1 MTRQASDIFHYGN
14 FKYYSLSY
22 DGEGLIHPYDFGME
36 PGYVS
41 TGCYAGFISTYEI
54 TKDGLFLTK
63 MKIAN
68 TLDKY
73 STIQGIR
80 PKPIG
85 KNNSYLVYQRL
96 RLFTPYT
103 GTIQLGRRYTKQ
115 EEEACELLGQEIK
128 EYKKIT
134 KLAFDEGIPTYG
146 QTIRDDGFTSN
157 YDFFDSVDQEFE
169 YLKSRVKLLNS

>member
-1 MTRQASDIFHYGN
+1 MIRGFTVIFCYPTKLELHWIDDTKRNTMTRQASDIFHYGN

-22 DGEGLIHPYDFGME
+22 DGEGLIRPYDFGME

-96 RLFTPYT
+96 RLFSPIHWNYT
-103 GTIQLGRRYTKQ
+103 AR
-115 EEEACELLGQEIK
+115 
-128 EYKKIT
+128 
-134 KLAFDEGIPTYG
+134 
-146 QTIRDDGFTSN
+146 
-157 YDFFDSVDQEFE
+157 
-169 YLKSRVKLLNS
+169 